1 MVVNLIVIGIL
12 LAAPF
17 ALWGALCAL
26 NAVDVQ
32 TTRLGI
38 AAGFLCCVV
47 GWGGLI
53 FAGCDYLIGDAPLFW
68 PLLMLLGVM
77 LLSIGHAAI
86 YFGNRRNCGCPSC
99 PARIVHFKDLR
110 HG

>member
-1 MVVNLIVIGIL
+1 MVVKLVIVAIL
-12 LAAPF
+12 LAAPV
-17 ALWGALCAL
+17 ALWGALCAI
-26 NAVDVQ
+26 NAINIH
-32 TTRLGI
+32 TTRPNI
-38 AAGFLCCVV
+38 AAGFLCCVI

-53 FAGCDYLIGDAPLFW
+53 FAGLDYLIGDAPLFW

-77 LLSIGHAAI
+77 MLSIGNATIHL
-86 YFGNRRNCGCPSC
+86 GNRRNCGCPSC